1 MIKTIALELSRI
13 FLKFAMDQ
21 ALRKALPKIFKRL
34 DLELPSLLAQKAS
47 PVQVQCTVTDAIEN
61 VTGRITTP
69 TQIGVVMGLYD
80 PIEAAL
86 SNLKR

>member
-13 FLKFAMDQ
+13 LLKFAMDQ
-21 ALRKALPKIFKRL
+21 ALRKALPEIFKRL

-47 PVQVQCTVTDAIEN
+47 LVQVQCTVTDAIQN
-61 VTGRITTP
+61 ATGRITTP
-69 TQIGVVMGLYD
+69 TQISVVMGLYD
-80 PIEAAL
+80 PIKAAL